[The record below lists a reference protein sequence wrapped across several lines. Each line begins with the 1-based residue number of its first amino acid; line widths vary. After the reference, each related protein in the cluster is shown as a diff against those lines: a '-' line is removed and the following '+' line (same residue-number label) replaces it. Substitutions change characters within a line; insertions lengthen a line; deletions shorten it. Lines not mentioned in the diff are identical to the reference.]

1 MATIL
6 AYTSPALGHLFPFSA
21 LLSELAG
28 RGHKIHL
35 RTLSTGVEMGRRLGF
50 TTDAIDPRIE
60 AIVHE
65 DWKAS
70 NPRAALKMAVDV
82 FCRRAAYEVADFTD
96 AVTRTR
102 PDALIVDVNSWGAMS
117 AADAGDIPW
126 ASFSPYTPALQ
137 SHGVPPFGMGLAPL
151 PGLLGRIRD
160 AALRPIVMGMIEKAV
175 LP

>member
-21 LLSELAG
+21 LLAELAG
-28 RGHKIHL
+28 RDHKIHL

-50 TTDAIDPRIE
+50 TTDTIDPRIE

-82 FCRRAAYEVADFTD
+82 FCRRAVYEVADFTD

-102 PDALIVDVNSWGAMS
+102 PDTLIVDVNSWGC
-117 AADAGDIPW
+117 P
-126 ASFSPYTPALQ
+126 
-137 SHGVPPFGMGLAPL
+137 V
-151 PGLLGRIRD
+151 GRR
-160 AALRPIVMGMIEKAV
+160 RG
-175 LP
+175 